1 MLAALSE
8 KIPYPLSVEVLGVLA
23 ARREAQFTVEL
34 GIQQSVFERDSEMVC
49 KALKSANCYHSSI
62 GQFVKDVLLVWMEHV
77 LPDISKFVVSD
88 SSAS

>member
-8 KIPYPLSVEVLGVLA
+8 KIPYPFSVEVLGVLA

-62 GQFVKDVLLVWMEHV
+62 GQFVKDVLLV
-77 LPDISKFVVSD
+77 
-88 SSAS
+88 